1 MATYHDL
8 FKVGKEYLNKV
19 RESQQES
26 IQEAAKL
33 MGDCMLD
40 NGLVQLFGVGHNHAF
55 TMELFY
61 RAGGLMPYHG
71 FNLRDLVLR
80 GKVSKE
86 EADDPNFTN
95 RSDIIDIMWDMYNVL
110 PNDIFIIASDL
121 GNEGCVIDMAIKVK
135 KAGHP
140 LIVVTSLAEAKK
152 VPVKH
157 PSGKKLYELA
167 DLVIDSCVLNP
178 DVVIELA
185 NKAKINQMAT
195 LTGNT
200 IAQMLTAE
208 TYKYL
213 VEAGQDAP
221 VLLSANVSGADVH
234 NREISDKYLG
244 RWNA

>member
-8 FKVGKEYLNKV
+8 FAVGRKYLDKV
-19 RESQQES
+19 SQTQQAP
-26 IQEAAKL
+26 IKATAKM

-40 NGLVQLFGVGHNHAF
+40 NGIVQLFGINHNHAF

-61 RAGGLMPYHG
+61 RAGGLMPFHG
-71 FNLRDLVLR
+71 FNPRDLVLR
-80 GKVSKE
+80 GIVSKE
-86 EADDPNFTN
+86 EYDQPDFLY
-95 RSDIIDIMWDMYNVL
+95 RKDIIDMMWKTYNVL
-110 PNDIFIIASDL
+110 DNDMFILASDL

-135 KAGHP
+135 ENGHK
-140 LIVVTSLAEAKK
+140 LVVVTSLTEAKK
-152 VPVKH
+152 VPCKH

-167 DLVIDSCVLNP
+167 DIVIDSCVDNP
-178 DVVIELA
+178 DVVIDLG
-185 NKAKINQMAT
+185 NNVKINQMAT

-200 IAQMLTAE
+200 IAQMITAE

-213 VEAGQDAP
+213 VELNVDAP
-221 VLLSANVSGADVH
+221 VLLSANVRGADVH